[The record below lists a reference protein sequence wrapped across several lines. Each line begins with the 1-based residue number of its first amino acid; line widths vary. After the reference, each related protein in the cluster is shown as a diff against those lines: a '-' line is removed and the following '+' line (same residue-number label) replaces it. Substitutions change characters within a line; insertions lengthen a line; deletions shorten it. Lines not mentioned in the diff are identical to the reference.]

1 MLIVRNRDR
10 SNNNI
15 NNNKHDDDDDGDRN
29 NDCNCNGNRNRNS
42 KVMVNAKVIIISL
55 IINTYH
61 FLIFYT
67 GFQSINL
74 TNVQLYLLGINII
87 VYICLYIF
95 LYRFNENL
103 SK

>member
-1 MLIVRNRDR
+1 MATSPDNSHLHQLFFQFILKKYKINNKLIA
-10 SNNNI
+10 NNI
-15 NNNKHDDDDDGDRN
+15 T
-29 NDCNCNGNRNRNS
+29 
-42 KVMVNAKVIIISL
+42 SL

-61 FLIFYT
+61 FFIFYV
-67 GFQSINL
+67 GIQSFNL

-103 SK
+103 DK